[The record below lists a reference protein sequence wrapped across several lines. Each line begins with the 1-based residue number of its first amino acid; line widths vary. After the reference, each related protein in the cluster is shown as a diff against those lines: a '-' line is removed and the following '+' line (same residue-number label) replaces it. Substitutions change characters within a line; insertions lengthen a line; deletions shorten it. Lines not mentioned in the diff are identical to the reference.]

1 MALGLA
7 AGSASAQNLLTNPR
21 FQSDLAGWSHSS
33 SGQLATWSARDAYAS
48 AISGSAHLFNEPEGA
63 YQFQAL
69 TQCVPVTPLAL
80 YYFGGSAYRPVGS
93 PLVQLFMSFQPGP
106 ACGSTTFSADVNFT
120 VQESSGPWE
129 ALAAEVVIP
138 ADTHSV
144 LIFLWAASF
153 AGDQATEAFF
163 DDLYVRPASGSA
175 APARFHTVPPC
186 RVADTRSADPG
197 LQGPSLPAQ
206 GDRLFTIGGRCGVP
220 ADATA
225 AAVNITVT
233 GADSQGD
240 LRHYVRDSPLPLASA
255 INYGAGQTRAN
266 NAVVNLGTES
276 EIVVRSDQPTGHVD
290 VIIDVTGY
298 FR

>member
-21 FQSDLAGWSHSS
+21 FQSDLAGWSHYSS
-33 SGQLATWSARDAYAS
+33 SQLATWSVRDAYDS
-48 AISGSAHLFNEPEGA
+48 ATSGSAHLFSEPQGS
-63 YQFQAL
+63 YHFQSL
-69 TQCVPVTPLAL
+69 SQCIPVTPLAV

-106 ACGSTTFSADVNFT
+106 ACGSTSFGADVNFT

-129 ALAAEVVIP
+129 SLATTVAIP

-144 LIFLWAASF
+144 RIFLWAASST
-153 AGDQATEAFF
+153 ADQATEAFF
-163 DDLYVRPASGSA
+163 DDLYVRPVSGSA

-197 LQGPSLPAQ
+197 LQGPSLPAL
-206 GDRLFTIGGRCGVP
+206 GDRVFAIGGRCGVP

-240 LRHYVRDSPLPLASA
+240 LRHYVRDSPLPLAST
-255 INYGAGQTRAN
+255 INYVAGQTRAN
-266 NAVVNLGTES
+266 SAIVSLGTES
-276 EIVVRSDQPTGHVD
+276 EIVVRSDQPTGHAD